1 MSRWSPSPPRN
12 VADRAGNA
20 FELRVFF
27 HASGGFGVDLAEDRN
42 GAGHRRVVR
51 CWGANL
57 VGVNDHLLEAL
68 KASGYR
74 PDALRPTR
82 RKPFALSETVGVR
95 LGLLLLAVKPLR
107 KLRRIEDVSRAVRE
121 LADDEAFYWYAK
133 ATGRRSG
140 RRAQRA
146 FRDLVS
152 DR

>member
-1 MSRWSPSPPRN
+1 MTRKT
-12 VADRAGNA
+12 AAA
-20 FELRVFF
+20 FELRVFP
-27 HASGGFGVDLAEDRN
+27 HGADGFGVELAEDRN
-42 GAGHRRVVR
+42 GSPERKVVR
-51 CWGANL
+51 CWGTGL
-57 VGVNDHLLEAL
+57 IGINDHLLEAL

-74 PDALRPTR
+74 QTDLKPTR

-107 KLRRIEDVSRAVRE
+107 KPRRIEDVSTAVRE

-133 ATGRRSG
+133 TTDRHGG

>member
-1 MSRWSPSPPRN
+1 MTRRES
-12 VADRAGNA
+12 ADA
-20 FELRVFF
+20 FELLVFP
-27 HASGGFGVDLAEDRN
+27 HRASGFGVELAEDRN
-42 GAGHRRVVR
+42 GDAGRRVVR
-51 CWGANL
+51 CWGTGL
-57 VGVNDHLLEAL
+57 TGVHDHLLEAL

-74 PDALRPTR
+74 PDALKPTR

-107 KLRRIEDVSRAVRE
+107 KPRRIEDVSVAVRE
-121 LADDEAFYWYAK
+121 LADDEAYYWYAK
-133 ATGRRSG
+133 ATDRYHG